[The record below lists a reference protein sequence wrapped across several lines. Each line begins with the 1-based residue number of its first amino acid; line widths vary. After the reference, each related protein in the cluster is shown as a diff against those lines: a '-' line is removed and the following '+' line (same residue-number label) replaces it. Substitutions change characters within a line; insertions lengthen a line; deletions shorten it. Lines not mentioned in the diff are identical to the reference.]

1 MALAFILR
9 FEGGMP
15 TTKTL
20 WAWVRTAR
28 SEHSRAIGVRSTST
42 LFNEASARERARQEA
57 VSRHPGRRGG
67 GGGAHLR
74 RPHLALRRLRSTS
87 IFFRPCC
94 PLVGRVGTHAWA
106 SGRIENR
113 VRSVSAS
120 EGFS

>member
-87 IFFRPCC
+87 IFFRPVVLSSARWART
-94 PLVGRVGTHAWA
+94 PSADKDPWERGPGT
-106 SGRIENR
+106 
-113 VRSVSAS
+113 SAA
-120 EGFS
+120 